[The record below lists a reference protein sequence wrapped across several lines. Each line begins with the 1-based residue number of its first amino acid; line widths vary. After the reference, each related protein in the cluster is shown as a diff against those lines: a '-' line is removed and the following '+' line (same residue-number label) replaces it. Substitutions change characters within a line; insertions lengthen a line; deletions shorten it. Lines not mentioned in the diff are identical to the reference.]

1 MQPINRNDP
10 RPMYQRIAN
19 SIRAS
24 ILAGELAPGE
34 KLLSMQQLSEHF
46 HAARMTVAQ
55 AISTLKQEGFV
66 YSVTGSGVFVS
77 NSAGGSTSPDATAL
91 GGDLVDVSRYIYEL
105 GTLKKGPRAGWSIP
119 GVPIPETIGSHIFR
133 TAVIGLVLATLEGAD
148 VGRTVTLCVLHDNH
162 ESRIGDIAS
171 VARPYVRTVEPQV
184 VVQHQTEHM
193 PEALR
198 TAIRAAVQQYEA
210 RETPEAVIARDADKL
225 EAIVQGREYEREGF
239 NTTEWQASAIASLKT
254 VSAQQLAQSIVGTD
268 PQDWW
273 QAFVRSYNELT
284 AISRR
289 DSGSPSSS

>member
-24 ILAGELAPGE
+24 ILAGDLAPGE
-34 KLLSMQQLSEHF
+34 KLPSMQQLSEQF

-66 YSVTGSGVFVS
+66 YAVTGSGVYVS
-77 NSAGGSTSPDATAL
+77 NSAGGSTSTEAPAE
-91 GGDLVDVSRYIYEL
+91 GSELVDVSRYVYEL

-119 GVPIPETIGSHIFR
+119 GVPIPETIGSHIYR
-133 TAVIGLVLATLEGAD
+133 TAVLGLILATLEGAD

-193 PEALR
+193 PAAVR
-198 TAIRAAVQQYEA
+198 NAIREAVQQYEA
-210 RETPEAVIARDADKL
+210 RETPEAMIARDADRL

-254 VSAQQLAQSIVGTD
+254 DSARQLARSIVETD

-284 AISRR
+284 AIGRR
-289 DSGSPSSS
+289 PEPNP

>member
-1 MQPINRNDP
+1 MQPLNRNDP

-24 ILAGELAPGE
+24 ILAGDLAPGE
-34 KLLSMQQLSEHF
+34 KLPSMQQLSEQF

-55 AISTLKQEGFV
+55 AITTLKQEGFV
-66 YSVTGSGVFVS
+66 YAVAGSGVYVS
-77 NSAGGSTSPDATAL
+77 NSANASPSTDAPTSGG
-91 GGDLVDVSRYIYEL
+91 LVDITRYIYEL

-133 TAVIGLVLATLEGAD
+133 TAVIGLILATMEAAD
-148 VGRTVTLCVLHDNH
+148 VGRTVTLCILHDNH

-171 VARPYVRTVEPQV
+171 VARPYVRTAEPQL
-184 VVQHQTEHM
+184 VVQHQTELM
-193 PEALR
+193 PAALR
-198 TAIRAAVQQYEA
+198 AAIREAVQQFEA
-210 RETPEAVIARDADKL
+210 QETPEAVIARDADKL
-225 EAIVQGREYEREGF
+225 EAIVQGREYEREGGF

-254 VSAQQLAQSIVGTD
+254 DSGKQLAQSIVETD

-289 DSGSPSSS
+289 DAGGQSSS

>member
-1 MQPINRNDP
+1 MNPNDH

-19 SIRAS
+19 SIRAA
-24 ILAGELAPGE
+24 ILAGDLAPGE
-34 KLLSMQQLSEHF
+34 KLPSMQQLSEQF
-46 HAARMTVAQ
+46 RAARMTVAQ
-55 AISTLKQEGFV
+55 AITTLKQEGFV
-66 YSVTGSGVFVS
+66 YAVSGSGVYVS
-77 NSAGGSTSPDATAL
+77 ASGNAPSSPEAPDTGGLA
-91 GGDLVDVSRYIYEL
+91 DVSRYIYEL

-133 TAVIGLVLATLEGAD
+133 TAVIGLILATLEGGD

-171 VARPYVRTVEPQV
+171 VARPYIRTTGPQV

-193 PEALR
+193 PAALR
-198 TAIRAAVQQYEA
+198 ATIREAVQQFEA
-210 RETPEAVIARDADKL
+210 QETPEAVLARDADKL
-225 EAIVQGREYEREGF
+225 EAIVQGREYEREGY

-254 VSAQQLAQSIVGTD
+254 ASAKQLAQTLVETD

-284 AISRR
+284 AIGRR
-289 DSGSPSSS
+289 EAGSGE